1 MSRFGTMVRSVAVF
15 GAALALHVG
24 AAETPVTAQES
35 SRTGASAVP
44 GDYYVYVAAE
54 SEDEVALVRF
64 GPDGAE
70 VAQTIPVGLY
80 PTETDGPHG
89 IVVDPMNERWYVSI
103 AHGNPYGQVHEFST
117 TDNRRTGQVE
127 VGLFPASMSITPTD
141 LMFVVNFNLHGDPEP
156 STVSVIETGSMTELL
171 QIPACETPHGSRLTA
186 DGSLNYFV
194 CVRDDQLVE
203 LNTLDMQVQRRLYL
217 APGRARELPADVV
230 DADAHLGDDA
240 APRNAPR
247 CGPTWAQPSMTGEFV
262 YVACNRNAEVLEVS
276 TESWSITRRFPTGAG
291 PYNLDVTPDD
301 EKLVVT
307 YKGAQA
313 TGIIELATGE
323 VRSVANTRR
332 LPHGVAISPD
342 SRYAFISVEGIGGEP
357 GTVDVVDLD
366 AVELAASVDMGKQAG
381 GIGFWKFVP
390 AILRG
395 RRPVGE

>member
-1 MSRFGTMVRSVAVF
+1 MIRP
-15 GAALALHVG
+15 AALGGLLLTLALG
-24 AAETPVTAQES
+24 ASTAPADAQES
-35 SRTGASAVP
+35 AAPGDPGAP

-54 SEDEVALVRF
+54 SDDEVALVRF
-64 GPDGAE
+64 GPDGTE
-70 VAQTIPVGLY
+70 VARTIPVGLY

-127 VGLFPASMSITPTD
+127 VGLFPASMSITPTG

-156 STVSVIETGSMTELL
+156 STVSVVDTGSMTELL
-171 QIPACETPHGSRLTA
+171 QIPTCETPHGSRLTS
-186 DGSLNYFV
+186 DGSLNYLV

-203 LNTLDMQVQRRLYL
+203 LNTLEMEVQRRLYL
-217 APGRARELPADVV
+217 APGRVRELPAEVV
-230 DADAHLGDDA
+230 DADAHLGEEA
-240 APRNAPR
+240 APRSAPR
-247 CGPTWAQPSMTGEFV
+247 CGPTWAQPSVKGDFV
-262 YVACNRNAEVLEVS
+262 YVACNRNAEVLEIS
-276 TESWSITRRFPTGAG
+276 TDEWSVTRRFPTGAG
-291 PYNLDVTPDD
+291 PYNLEVTPDG
-301 EKLVVT
+301 ERLVVT

-313 TGIIELATGE
+313 TGVIDLGSGE

-366 AVELAASVDMGKQAG
+366 AVRLAGSVDMGKQAG

-395 RRPVGE
+395 RRPAGG